1 MRPHTTQSN
10 TADAIVIGAGLHGC
24 SAALHLAMRG
34 MSVIVLEKDYT
45 GRHASGV
52 NAGGVR
58 RLGRALPE
66 IPLAVASAKM
76 WENIEALVDDDC
88 GFQSS
93 CQIKIAETEEAL
105 NDLKNRAAQ
114 VRNLGYEH
122 EQIVDQAQLRELLPA
137 VAPHCVGGMVVDGDG
152 HANPYRTT
160 QAFRLKC
167 QSLGVRFVEGAEVT
181 KITRK
186 NNVWFISTPDTTFE
200 APNLVNC
207 AGAWGGKISSLLG
220 EPVPIEAR
228 APMLMITARMPKFV
242 TPVVGVQ
249 GRTLSFKQFDNGTV
263 LIGGGYEGRADPNT
277 NKTYLDYGG
286 LAENAQTAISVF
298 PIMKKARVVRSW
310 AGIEGVMP
318 DKIPVLG
325 RSQVDGAFHAFGFS
339 AHGFQLGPVCGQ
351 IISDLIFEGKSKEP
365 IEAFG
370 IERFRHNA

>member
-1 MRPHTTQSN
+1 
-10 TADAIVIGAGLHGC
+10 
-24 SAALHLAMRG
+24 MRG
-34 MSVIVLEKDYT
+34 MSVIVLEKDYA

-76 WENIEALVDDDC
+76 WENIGALVDDDC

-93 CQIKIAETEEAL
+93 CQIKIAENDEAL
-105 NDLKNRAAQ
+105 GQLETRAAQ
-114 VRNLGYEH
+114 VRKLGYAH
-122 EQIVDQAQLRELLPA
+122 EKIIDQAQLRELLPA

-167 QSLGVRFVEGAEVT
+167 QSLGVSFVEGAEVT
-181 KITRK
+181 KITQK

-325 RSQVDGAFHAFGFS
+325 RSQVNGAFHAFGFS

-351 IISDLIFEGKSKEP
+351 IISDLVFEGKSKEP

-370 IERFRHNA
+370 IERFRHNT